1 MTHPDYSRYYIVDF
15 HVVFLKKDI
24 FFFGC
29 SRKRPTPIVLYFPS
43 LESSFSKAI
52 SSNFEHFLEFPRW
65 SLTRASTVIY

>member
-1 MTHPDYSRYYIVDF
+1 MTHPGYSRYYIVDF

-24 FFFGC
+24 FF
-29 SRKRPTPIVLYFPS
+29 SDALVSDQPPIVLYFPS